1 MGYGIGMAAQVPALT
16 NLAPHYPRPVERA
29 ADAWVHVVGLAAAG
43 AGAVTLLILTLAGGH
58 FAQTAAVGVY
68 GLCLIAMLV
77 CSTVYN
83 LSGPRHRPVL
93 RRLDHAAIFLMIA
106 GSYTPFT
113 TQRLSGAWA
122 VWMTGAVW
130 ALCLIGAAGKLFLP
144 GLSKGFWVVLY
155 LAVGWLVLIAVKPL
169 LATVSLLALTLLLA
183 GGLVYSLG
191 VIVYLRKTLP
201 FRRAIWHG
209 FVITAAASHYV
220 AILTGVVLS
229 PSV

>member
-1 MGYGIGMAAQVPALT
+1 MANQLPAPVS
-16 NLAPHYPRPVERA
+16 LAPHYPRPAERI

-43 AGAVTLLILTLAGGH
+43 AGAVTLLILTLVGRR
-58 FAQTAAVGVY
+58 FAATAAVGVY
-68 GLCLIAMLV
+68 GLCLIAMLL
-77 CSTVYN
+77 CSTLYN
-83 LSGPRHRPVL
+83 MSGPRHRPVL

-113 TQRLSGAWA
+113 TQCLKGPWALWMTFA
-122 VWMTGAVW
+122 VWV
-130 ALCLIGAAGKLFLP
+130 LSLVGAAAKLFLP
-144 GLSKGFWVVLY
+144 GLSKGFWIVLY

-169 LATVSLLALTLLLA
+169 LATVSLFALALLLA

-209 FVITAAASHYV
+209 FVVTAAASHYV

-229 PSV
+229 PGV

>member
-1 MGYGIGMAAQVPALT
+1 MAAQLPALAS
-16 NLAPHYPRPVERA
+16 LAPHYPRPAERV

-43 AGAVTLLILTLAGGH
+43 AGAVTLLILTLVGGR
-58 FAQTAAVGVY
+58 FAATAAVGVY
-68 GLCLIAMLV
+68 GLCLVAMLL
-77 CSTVYN
+77 CSTLYN
-83 LSGPRHRPVL
+83 MSGPRHRPVL

-113 TQRLSGAWA
+113 TQCLKGRWA
-122 VWMTGAVW
+122 FWMTLTVW
-130 ALCLIGAAGKLFLP
+130 TLSLVGAAAKLFLP

-169 LATVSLLALTLLLA
+169 LATVSLFALALLLA

-191 VIVYLRKTLP
+191 IVVYLRKTLP

-209 FVITAAASHYV
+209 FVVTAAASHYV

-229 PSV
+229 PSA

>member
-1 MGYGIGMAAQVPALT
+1 MADQLPALSGV
-16 NLAPHYPRPVERA
+16 APHYPRRAERV
-29 ADAWVHVVGLAAAG
+29 ADAWVHVVGLAAAA
-43 AGAVTLLILTLAGGH
+43 AGAVTLLILTLIGGRLG
-58 FAQTAAVGVY
+58 ATAAVGVY
-68 GLCLIAMLV
+68 GFCLVAMLL

-83 LSGPRHRPVL
+83 MSGPRHRPIL
-93 RRLDHAAIFLMIA
+93 RRLDHAGIFLMIA

-113 TQRLSGAWA
+113 TQCLTGAWA
-122 VWMTGAVW
+122 LWMTLAVW
-130 ALCLIGAAGKLFLP
+130 TLCLVGAAAKLFLP

-155 LAVGWLVLIAVKPL
+155 LAVSWLVLIAAKPL
-169 LATVSLLALTLLLA
+169 LATVSLLALALLLA

-229 PSV
+229 PGV